1 MFFGRAPIFNF
12 VIATVAGTILS
23 APAATSHPRQ
33 TKVTWSG
40 DVASIVQRRCAGCH
54 VAGGFGPMAL
64 TRYEQARDWSRAMS
78 DHAMDGFMPPW
89 PAAAGVGDFSN
100 DRSLTPTEIELLA
113 LWAEGGAAEGT
124 AAAAPPTPAPSAIRA
139 PDVIKDLPAAVV
151 KTPVTR
157 YEVPVDNTKE
167 QWITGWEFHPVEHA
181 RVERAVIGIVGGER
195 VGSWMPPETTV
206 MFPDG
211 VARRLPPRSTLTV
224 DVYYRKSSAPPAG
237 GGRIALSLG
246 AEPKH
251 EVRHR
256 TLACG
261 TTVLDEPL
269 DVLAL
274 EPSAHESGAMVEA
287 VAYRPDRSVEP
298 LILVRRFLTWYVPTY
313 RFRTAVRLPRGSR
326 LAVRSSAATCGL
338 GLDYVPVR

>member
-1 MFFGRAPIFNF
+1 MPL
-12 VIATVAGTILS
+12 V
-23 APAATSHPRQ
+23 
-33 TKVTWSG
+33 
-40 DVASIVQRRCAGCH
+40 
-54 VAGGFGPMAL
+54 
-64 TRYEQARDWSRAMS
+64 RYADARDWGRAMS
-78 DHAMDGFMPPW
+78 EHAMERRMPPW
-89 PAAAGVGDFSN
+89 PAAIGIGDFSN
-100 DRSLTPTEIELLA
+100 DRSLTPIEIELLA
-113 LWAEGGAAEGT
+113 SWAEGGAAEGT
-124 AAAAPPTPAPSAIRA
+124 AAAATPTPARSAIRA

-167 QWITGWEFHPVEHA
+167 QWITGWEFHPVDHA
-181 RVERAVIGIVGGER
+181 RVERAVIGIAGGER
-195 VGSWMPPETTV
+195 VGSWLPPEATV

-224 DVYYRKSSAPPAG
+224 DVYYRKSSALPAG
-237 GGRIALSLG
+237 GGRIALNLG

-251 EVRHR
+251 VVRHR

-274 EPSAHESGAMVEA
+274 EPTANESGAMVEA

-326 LAVRSSAATCGL
+326 LEVRSSAATCGL